1 MKQIKINPVERIVAP
16 VNHVFTVDISGSMYN
31 TLPKIRSH
39 LKAKLNHLV
48 KDDDTVSI
56 VYFADSR
63 CCGVAVDKAV
73 VNDSQSF
80 LEVCSAIDRHLT
92 PRGCTSFVP
101 PLEKAIEIVESADN
115 GKINNFI
122 FMTDGYDNCNTTSS
136 ILEAT
141 NRLPSV
147 FSGIAIIEYGW
158 YCNRELLTKMAEM
171 VGAIHIF
178 TETYEEFEP
187 VVESLL
193 SNQTVTK
200 IPVEVGTK
208 HAIYIDSNRVVVV
221 STNDDG
227 VALVPET
234 TSIVYAPTESV
245 SPNADVEGLYVAVYY
260 GVFLGNSDLVWAA
273 LKQLGDVALIKA
285 YTNCFTK
292 QDYSNFNESVS
303 NCIVD
308 PSARFVDGINYSMV
322 PDENATTVID
332 VLTALQAGDNELD
345 LEHPDFEYNRIGK
358 ARVQKDDD
366 TIEQLK
372 QQLLVETDTTKIVEI
387 ANEITKYEQ
396 WTPVFASSVT
406 KVPMNSLVFN
416 ESRPNISINTSQTGT
431 IAIPDSKQSEFGLPP
446 KIQSQIYRNYTVVK
460 DGIINMKLL
469 PVRLDLETFTKLKE
483 WDLVT
488 GNYDPVRV
496 YVIDL
501 TKTPLIN
508 RSMVKNTSI
517 VELFTKSLQLE
528 ELGAQQKVLGSL
540 LGTSGNR
547 VGLAE
552 KYGVDAANFLSEAG
566 IRDYGFSPKTTSVES
581 TDVYLSREL
590 SVKISGLSALPSIK
604 AVKDKIAA
612 NKKLNAGDYLMKKY
626 IDMYAYIT
634 DPTPEILQVIEV
646 DKAACVKQIR
656 QLRRDISAIIYSIV
670 VGKKWFTDTNGIE
683 DFTREIELDGF
694 GKVSCKAVLEE
705 KEVKI

>member
-1 MKQIKINPVERIVAP
+1 MKQIKINPVERVVAP
-16 VNHVFTVDISGSMYN
+16 VNHVFTVDISGSMYH

-56 VYFADSR
+56 VYFADSN

-73 VNDSQSF
+73 VNDSRSF
-80 LEVCSAIDRHLT
+80 LEVCAAIDKHLQ

-101 PLEKAIEIVESADN
+101 PLEKAIQLVESADN

-122 FMTDGYDNCNTTSS
+122 FMTDGYDNCNKTSS

-141 NRLPSV
+141 NRLPAV

-193 SNQTVTK
+193 ANQTVTK
-200 IPVEVGTK
+200 IPVTVDTK
-208 HAIYIDSNRVVVV
+208 HAIYIDANRVVVV
-221 STNDDG
+221 ATDKDG

-234 TSIVYAPTESV
+234 TSVVYAPTDTV
-245 SPNADVEGLYVAVYY
+245 SPDADVEGLYVAVYY

-292 QDYSNFNESVS
+292 QDYSTFNEVVS
-303 NCIVD
+303 CCIVD
-308 PSARFVDGINYSMV
+308 PSTRFIDGINYDMV
-322 PDENATTVID
+322 PNENATTVID
-332 VLTALQAGDNELD
+332 VLTALQSGDNELD
-345 LEHPDFEYNRIGK
+345 LQHPDFEYNRIGK
-358 ARVQKDDD
+358 ARVQKEDD
-366 TIEQLK
+366 TIEQLR
-372 QQLLVETDTTKIVEI
+372 QQLLVETDTSKIVEI
-387 ANEITKYEQ
+387 AGQITQHEQ
-396 WTPVFASSVT
+396 WTPVFNSSVT
-406 KVPMNSLVFN
+406 KVPMNTLVFN
-416 ESRPNISINTSQTGT
+416 ESRPNISINTSQLGT
-431 IAIPDSKQSEFGLPP
+431 IAIPDSKQVEFGLPTE
-446 KIQSQIYRNYTVVK
+446 IQSQIYRNYTVVK

-469 PVRLDLETFTKLKE
+469 PVCLDLETFTKLQE
-483 WDLVT
+483 WELVQ
-488 GNYDPVRV
+488 GNYDPTRV

-508 RSMVKNTSI
+508 RAMVKNTSI
-517 VELFTKSLQLE
+517 AALFAKSLQLE

-547 VGLAE
+547 VGLVE
-552 KYGVDAANFLSEAG
+552 KYGVDAANFLSEVG
-566 IRDYGFSPKTTSVES
+566 IRDYGFSPKTTTTES

-590 SVKISGLSALPSIK
+590 SVKISGLSSLPSIK

-612 NKKLNAGDYLMKKY
+612 NKKLNSGDYLMKKY
-626 IDMYAYIT
+626 IDMYGYIT
-634 DPTPEILQVIEV
+634 EPTPAILQAIET
-646 DKAACVKQIR
+646 DKVTCTKQIR

-670 VGKKWFTDTNGIE
+670 VGKKWFNDTDGID
-683 DFTREIELDGF
+683 DFTREVELDGF
-694 GKVSCKAVLEE
+694 GKVTCKAVLEE